1 MSNLHNAVSSC
12 PNLSPEYT
20 STQLS
25 PLLQDNIEIATLKS
39 ISRFTNFNEAV
50 YSGFDTLPSQGLS
63 EPFHVNHFDE
73 DYINRMKFVLNG
85 FWQVQQ
91 YETHAFKRHG
101 NDSRFAAFELY
112 KALNSNRENRT
123 GVYAVVSEETEGSRI
138 DHRSNLVLFGEETT
152 SILTLPSCYLEALKA
167 KLTYS
172 FPKQNF
178 LEQLNIHDLLLTCA
192 YLDLPALIDRRTRPH
207 KREAIV
213 EAYSAICELML
224 KDDIKGFH
232 IANLIAEERVDITY
246 NGDVFDT
253 AMAILTEVGVK
264 PSEKGSSIKYVALVR
279 RPIAVFSSVYNFMYH
294 GHQVERKILKRLRN
308 ELSDNP
314 LFTNHLATAYLETSL
329 HYLKKDELSEGAV
342 PVEEQLLKR
351 LYAPSKSNPTVSI
364 NFGRRTIG

>member
-138 DHRSNLVLFGEETT
+138 DHSSNLVLFGEETT

-192 YLDLPALIDRRTRPH
+192 YLDLPAAVLFDN
-207 KREAIV
+207 
-213 EAYSAICELML
+213 
-224 KDDIKGFH
+224 KG
-232 IANLIAEERVDITY
+232 N
-246 NGDVFDT
+246 
-253 AMAILTEVGVK
+253 K
-264 PSEKGSSIKYVALVR
+264 
-279 RPIAVFSSVYNFMYH
+279 
-294 GHQVERKILKRLRN
+294 LKRGPRN
-308 ELSDNP
+308 
-314 LFTNHLATAYLETSL
+314 
-329 HYLKKDELSEGAV
+329 LKTENGI
-342 PVEEQLLKR
+342 Q
-351 LYAPSKSNPTVSI
+351 
-364 NFGRRTIG
+364 